1 MESKGSGNRR
11 PESSRRYAELR
22 DGSSQPGPLL
32 LVFMAFGVAVA
43 PVALFRLNF
52 GAQLRGF
59 ERVDTLPGR
68 IELAGVGGIQ
78 I

>member
-1 MESKGSGNRR
+1 MSLGL
-11 PESSRRYAELR
+11 AA
-22 DGSSQPGPLL
+22 
-32 LVFMAFGVAVA
+32 M
-43 PVALFRLNF
+43 VALFRLNF

-59 ERVDTLPGR
+59 EWVDASPVR